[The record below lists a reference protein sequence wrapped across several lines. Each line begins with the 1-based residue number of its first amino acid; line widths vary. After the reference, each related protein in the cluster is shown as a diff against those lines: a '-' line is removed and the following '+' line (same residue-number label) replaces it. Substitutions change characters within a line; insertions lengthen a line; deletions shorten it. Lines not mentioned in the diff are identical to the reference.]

1 MTAGFQHETNT
12 FSRTSAE
19 YENFLNGE
27 GFPALRRN
35 EELFELVDVNIPM
48 GGFLAEMRDTAATII
63 PVIWA
68 AASPSGPVSRSAYDR
83 IAGEILESAEKTR
96 PDAVYLDLH
105 GAMVAEHHDDGEGE
119 LLTRLRSIVGSSVPI
134 VVSLDLHANVSEAM
148 MANADGMV
156 AFRTYPHVDMA
167 ETGRRAAQ
175 LLTHLY
181 RGGQLHRYWRQIP
194 FLIPVNAGNTLAEPA
209 RSIYEEVTLLDRAD
223 RCLSFAPGFPAADT
237 PDCGPTVWGYG
248 SDADDLKDAVDEL
261 YTHIVARESEFQV
274 SFLTPEEAV
283 AEADRLASRATR
295 PVLIADP
302 QDNPGA
308 GGDARTTGLLSALI
322 RADAQGAAVA
332 SICDPAAAAAA
343 HSAGLGASIT
353 LQLGGHPGIP
363 ETGPLEATFVVE
375 YLSDGKCRFE
385 GPMMNGNE
393 IDSGPSASLRHRGI
407 LIGVTTHKSQIMDRA
422 QLRMIGIH
430 PEKLRIV
437 VVKSAIH
444 FRADFDQ
451 IAETVLNAR
460 APGPMTAE
468 PADLP
473 WHRLRCGIRITA
485 LGPAFEG
492 IN

>member
-1 MTAGFQHETNT
+1 MRIMTAGFQHETNT

-181 RGGQLHRYWRQIP
+181 RGGQ
-194 FLIPVNAGNTLAEPA
+194 A
-209 RSIYEEVTLLDRAD
+209 
-223 RCLSFAPGFPAADT
+223 
-237 PDCGPTVWGYG
+237 
-248 SDADDLKDAVDEL
+248 
-261 YTHIVARESEFQV
+261 
-274 SFLTPEEAV
+274 
-283 AEADRLASRATR
+283 
-295 PVLIADP
+295 PVLAPNSLPDP
-302 QDNPGA
+302 GQRWQHTR
-308 GGDARTTGLLSALI
+308 RTRSLDL
-322 RADAQGAAVA
+322 R
-332 SICDPAAAAAA
+332 
-343 HSAGLGASIT
+343 
-353 LQLGGHPGIP
+353 GGHP
-363 ETGPLEATFVVE
+363 
-375 YLSDGKCRFE
+375 SRQ
-385 GPMMNGNE
+385 
-393 IDSGPSASLRHRGI
+393 S
-407 LIGVTTHKSQIMDRA
+407 
-422 QLRMIGIH
+422 
-430 PEKLRIV
+430 
-437 VVKSAIH
+437 
-444 FRADFDQ
+444 
-451 IAETVLNAR
+451 
-460 APGPMTAE
+460 
-468 PADLP
+468 
-473 WHRLRCGIRITA
+473 
-485 LGPAFEG
+485 
-492 IN
+492 